1 MWIAKFF
8 TASVVFS
15 ATLAAQS
22 LTGQWDCTVT
32 VNGTEIP
39 FRMELSANSPA
50 VKGNFFNGEER
61 VPSTGGQLKDGSLR
75 LNFDQYANRLE
86 ATVSEGGL
94 EGRYGR
100 DGRWYTFR
108 AHRASPSP
116 AITADN
122 TPNIDGALGDP
133 HEEFEGRVRLAASW
147 PKSFPRPKI

>member
-1 MWIAKFF
+1 MPIAKLL
-8 TASVVFS
+8 TTSVLFS
-15 ATLAAQS
+15 AALGAQT

-32 VNGTEIP
+32 FNGNEIP
-39 FRMELSANSPA
+39 FRMEFSADGGA
-50 VKGNFFNGEER
+50 AKGNFFNGDER
-61 VPSTGGQLKDGSLR
+61 VPSTGGQFQEGSLR